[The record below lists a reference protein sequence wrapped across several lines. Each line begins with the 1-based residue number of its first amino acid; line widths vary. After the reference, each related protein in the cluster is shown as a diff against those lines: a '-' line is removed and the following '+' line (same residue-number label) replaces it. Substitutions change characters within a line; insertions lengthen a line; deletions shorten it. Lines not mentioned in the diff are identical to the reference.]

1 MDLKILLSRTL
12 RWGVSIA
19 CLTALV
25 GGVLYLLREGGKP
38 FDVELYR
45 HFSYAAEKSDSY
57 TTLSGIWAGFTSF
70 TAVGWIQMGVL
81 FLILTPILRIV
92 ISLFDFVTERDWL
105 YAAITAVVL
114 AVILVNLLGGDKIV
128 G

>member
-12 RWGVSIA
+12 RWGVSLA
-19 CLTALV
+19 CLTAMV
-25 GGVLYLLREGGKP
+25 GGVIYLLREGGQP

-45 HFSYAAEKSDSY
+45 HFSYDAVQPESY

-81 FLILTPILRIV
+81 LLILTPILRIV
-92 ISLFDFVTERDWL
+92 ISLFDFVTEHDWL

-114 AVILVNLLGGDKIV
+114 AVIVMNSIGGDK
-128 G
+128 